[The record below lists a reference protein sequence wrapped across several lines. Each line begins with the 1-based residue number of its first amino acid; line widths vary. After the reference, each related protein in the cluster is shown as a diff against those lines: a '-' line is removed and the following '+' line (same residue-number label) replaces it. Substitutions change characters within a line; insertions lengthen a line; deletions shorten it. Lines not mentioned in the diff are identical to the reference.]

1 MKGYKNI
8 KLFVIGLLA
17 LSITG
22 CDEFLDVNENPNQLI
37 DVPANTLLTSS
48 TLGTAT
54 LMGTHLHRYSA
65 VYTQQFAAGTAQI
78 WDLSRYLLTEVDVND
93 VWRFRLYAGVLN
105 DLKRLEERTL
115 TSSPHYAG
123 ISKILQG
130 YLFMTAVDNW
140 GDVPFTEALQLADNL
155 TPVYD
160 KDEAIYTGIIAMIDS
175 GIALTNE
182 ANSTFKP
189 TGDDLVYGGDL
200 AKWRRLANTIKLRL
214 YLHYYPKNAA
224 FATQSIGAL
233 LSSGAPLITGN
244 ADNFQVKFI
253 PGDADRANPISQF
266 EVRRQN
272 QFFPAEN
279 FVNLMNTK
287 ADPRRAFY
295 FTQYNNAYIGMPAN
309 ANQNTSANYSRM
321 HVYLRGAVT
330 SANPIT
336 GYAGDAPLRMM
347 TFAEYQFILA
357 EYHARNSRLAES
369 QLAFTAAITASM
381 ADVGVPAAEVTAYL
395 ESRPALTTANAIQQ
409 IIEEKYVANYGVA
422 TEPWVDWRRTGF
434 PQLTP
439 VASAAMTQIPR
450 ILPYAELERVTNGK
464 NTPARGNANIIQPGV
479 FWDPGL

>member
-1 MKGYKNI
+1 MKIYKNI

-17 LSITG
+17 LSVTS
-22 CDEFLDVNENPNQLI
+22 CDDFLNVNENPNQLL

-65 VYTQQFAAGTAQI
+65 VYTQQFSGGTAQI

-93 VWRFRLYAGVLN
+93 VWRGRLYAGVLN

-140 GDVPFTEALQLADNL
+140 GDVPFTEALQLVNNL
-155 TPVYD
+155 TPKYD
-160 KDEAIYTGIIAMIDS
+160 KDEAVYTAIIAMIDS

-189 TGDDLVYGGDL
+189 ASDDLVYNGDL
-200 AKWRRLANTIKLRL
+200 AKWRKFANTLKLRL

-224 FATQSIGAL
+224 FATQSISAL
-233 LSSGAPLITGN
+233 LGSGAGFIVAS
-244 ADNFQVKFI
+244 ADDFQVKFI
-253 PGDADRANPISQF
+253 AGDADRANPISQF

-272 QFFPAEN
+272 QFFPAEYL
-279 FVNLMNTK
+279 VSLMNTK
-287 ADPRRAFY
+287 ADPRRASY
-295 FTQYNNAYIGMPAN
+295 FTQFGGNYVGMPAN
-309 ANQNTSANYSRM
+309 ANQNTSTNYSRM
-321 HVYLRGAVT
+321 HVYLRGATT
-330 SANPIT
+330 STNAIT
-336 GYAGDAPLRMM
+336 GYTGDAPLRML
-347 TFAEYQFILA
+347 TVAEYHFILA

-369 QLAFTAAITASM
+369 QVAFTAGITASM
-381 ADVGVPAAEVTAYL
+381 TNAGVAPADIATYL
-395 ESRPALTTANAIQQ
+395 ATVPALTAANAIQQ

-439 VASAAMTQIPR
+439 VASAAMSQIPR
-450 ILPYAELERVTNGK
+450 ILPYPELERVTNGE
-464 NTPARGNANIIQPGV
+464 NTPARGNAQIILPGV

>member
-1 MKGYKNI
+1 MKRYKNI
-8 KLFVIGLLA
+8 KIFVIGLLA

-22 CDEFLDVNENPNQLI
+22 CDDFLDVNENPNQLI

-65 VYTQQFAAGTAQI
+65 VYTQQFAGGTAQI
-78 WDLSRYLLTEVDVND
+78 WDLSRYLLTEVDIND
-93 VWRFRLYAGVLN
+93 VWRNRLYAGVLN

-123 ISKILQG
+123 ISRILQG

-160 KDEAIYTGIIAMIDS
+160 SDEAVYAGIVALIDS

-182 ANSTFKP
+182 ANSTFRP
-189 TGDDLVYGGDL
+189 TGDDLVYSGDL
-200 AKWRRLANTIKLRL
+200 AKWRRFANTLKLRL
-214 YLHYYPKNAA
+214 YLHYYPTNATV
-224 FATQSIGAL
+224 ATQSISTL
-233 LSSGAPLITGN
+233 LGSGAEFIVGN
-244 ADNFQVKFI
+244 ADNFQVRFI

-272 QFFPAEN
+272 QFFPAEY

-287 ADPRRAFY
+287 ADPRRPLY
-295 FTQYNNAYIGMPAN
+295 FTQFGGNYVGMPAN
-309 ANQNTSANYSRM
+309 ANQNTSTNYSRM

-330 SANPIT
+330 NANPIT
-336 GYAGDAPLRMM
+336 GYTGDAPLRML
-347 TFAEYQFILA
+347 TFAEYHFILA
-357 EYHARNSRLAES
+357 EYHARNARLAES
-369 QLAFTAAITASM
+369 QLAFTAGITASM
-381 ADVGVPAAEVTAYL
+381 TNVGVAPADMATYL
-395 ESRPALTTANAIQQ
+395 AARPALTAANAIQQ
-409 IIEEKYVANYGVA
+409 IIEEKYVANYGVS

-439 VASAAMTQIPR
+439 VASAAFTQIPR
-450 ILPYAELERVTNGK
+450 ILPYAELERVTNRA
-464 NTPARGNANIIQPGV
+464 NTPARGNPQIILPGV